1 MKNLP
6 IVNYCVY
13 CYCRDEYVLL
23 FSTRHLEAASV
34 EPVIRRLVADVR
46 EGLRFLWGHRL
57 VRALTLLG
65 FGISFTGGAVTG
77 LTVVYGAQALD
88 LPETGVRVGLLFSAA
103 ALGSLASSV
112 LLPRLNRRY
121 ATGSITLA
129 GLTAATVAVAALAFA
144 TNFIAALVFSWLGR
158 GTDARDHQRDLA
170 AAAGR
175 PRSPAEQGQRLG
187 PDDCLGRN
195 ALRRRGGRRA
205 RRGHVDPDDLSRDG
219 ARRGDQRRDRL
230 VLTAPRARGGERWR
244 LRVEV
249 FQASGVGATR
259 KQEEAL
265 AGARATTILFLALAL
280 VALGSS
286 AGAGGSSAAT
296 PASPLGPNV
305 IVFDPSM
312 PVGQIQATVDA
323 IHAQQVDAEMGT
335 NRYALLFKPGVY
347 GSADQPLQ
355 IKVGYYTEIA
365 GLGASPNDVTINGK
379 IEVYNRC
386 LEGGGTSNCVALVNF
401 WRTLSNL
408 TLNINSLGQDGCR
421 ASANFWAVSQAVS
434 MRRLKITG
442 ANLSLMDYCTAGPQF
457 ASGGFIADSSL
468 PFVINGSQQQWLIR
482 NSRIG
487 GWSNAVWNQ
496 VFAGVEGAPSDTAFP
511 NPPYTTL
518 ATTPVSRE
526 KPYCSWTTQGD
537 YAVRVPSAHTQTSG
551 TPGAGDDGGAHD
563 PARRFLRRD
572 AVGLGADD
580 QQPACSRQE
589 PAAHP
594 GRLRVGRSIAV
605 KRADTVVL
613 GLGHATLT
621 AVDGAVP
628 LTVADVPGVIVAGVT
643 IDAGTVESP
652 VLLEVGKKNG
662 NQSSKKGDPSNPT
675 TLSDVYFRVGG
686 PHIGKA
692 DVALEVN
699 GDNVLIDHTWVWR
712 ADHGIE
718 GFSGDTE
725 RWNTNTGRNGVVVN
739 GDNVTATGL
748 FVEHFQEYN
757 VIWNGENG
765 RTILYQNEL
774 PYDPPTQADWMH
786 DGVEGWAGYKV
797 GDQVKTHR
805 LDGGG
810 VYVFNRNN
818 PSIHT
823 ENGFEVPDARVSVC
837 TTS

>member
-1 MKNLP
+1 M
-6 IVNYCVY
+6 
-13 CYCRDEYVLL
+13 
-23 FSTRHLEAASV
+23 
-34 EPVIRRLVADVR
+34 
-46 EGLRFLWGHRL
+46 
-57 VRALTLLG
+57 
-65 FGISFTGGAVTG
+65 
-77 LTVVYGAQALD
+77 
-88 LPETGVRVGLLFSAA
+88 
-103 ALGSLASSV
+103 
-112 LLPRLNRRY
+112 
-121 ATGSITLA
+121 
-129 GLTAATVAVAALAFA
+129 
-144 TNFIAALVFSWLGR
+144 
-158 GTDARDHQRDLA
+158 
-170 AAAGR
+170 
-175 PRSPAEQGQRLG
+175 
-187 PDDCLGRN
+187 
-195 ALRRRGGRRA
+195 
-205 RRGHVDPDDLSRDG
+205 
-219 ARRGDQRRDRL
+219 
-230 VLTAPRARGGERWR
+230 
-244 LRVEV
+244 
-249 FQASGVGATR
+249 
-259 KQEEAL
+259 
-265 AGARATTILFLALAL
+265 AGARATTILSLALAL

-296 PASPLGPNV
+296 PASPFGPNV

-335 NRYALLFKPGVY
+335 NRYALLFEPGVY
-347 GSADQPLQ
+347 GSAAQPLQ

-365 GLGASPNDVTINGK
+365 GLGASPTDVTINGK

-434 MRRLKITG
+434 MRRLNITG

-496 VFAGVEGAPSDTAFP
+496 VFAGVEGAPSDATFP

-526 KPYCSWTTQGD
+526 KPYLFLDAQGD
-537 YAVRVPSAHTQTSG
+537 YAVRVPSAHTNTSG
-551 TPGAGDDGGAHD
+551 TTWGVAMTAGRTIPLGDFFVAKPSDSVQTINNQLARGMNLLLTPGVYD
-563 PARRFLRRD
+563 
-572 AVGLGADD
+572 VG
-580 QQPACSRQE
+580 S
-589 PAAHP
+589 
-594 GRLRVGRSIAV
+594 SIAV

-621 AVDGAVP
+621 AVGGAIP

-699 GDNVLIDHTWVWR
+699 RDNVLIDHTWVWR

-786 DGVEGWAGYKV
+786 DGIEGWAGYKV
-797 GDQVKTHR
+797 GDHVKTHR

-823 ENGFEVPDARVSVC
+823 ENGFEVPETAGVRLHHVMTVNLSAGTIDHVVNGVGDAADVTRIGSPVFVVDYP
-837 TTS
+837 

>member
-1 MKNLP
+1 MP
-6 IVNYCVY
+6 
-13 CYCRDEYVLL
+13 
-23 FSTRHLEAASV
+23 
-34 EPVIRRLVADVR
+34 
-46 EGLRFLWGHRL
+46 
-57 VRALTLLG
+57 
-65 FGISFTGGAVTG
+65 
-77 LTVVYGAQALD
+77 
-88 LPETGVRVGLLFSAA
+88 
-103 ALGSLASSV
+103 
-112 LLPRLNRRY
+112 
-121 ATGSITLA
+121 
-129 GLTAATVAVAALAFA
+129 
-144 TNFIAALVFSWLGR
+144 
-158 GTDARDHQRDLA
+158 
-170 AAAGR
+170 
-175 PRSPAEQGQRLG
+175 
-187 PDDCLGRN
+187 
-195 ALRRRGGRRA
+195 
-205 RRGHVDPDDLSRDG
+205 
-219 ARRGDQRRDRL
+219 
-230 VLTAPRARGGERWR
+230 
-244 LRVEV
+244 
-249 FQASGVGATR
+249 
-259 KQEEAL
+259 
-265 AGARATTILFLALAL
+265 GARATTILSLALAL
-280 VALGSS
+280 LALGSS

-296 PASPLGPNV
+296 SAAPLGPNV

-312 PVGQIQATVDA
+312 PVGQIQATFDA

-335 NRYALLFKPGVY
+335 NRYALLFKPGIY
-347 GSADQPLQ
+347 GTAAQPLQ

-365 GLGASPNDVTINGK
+365 GLGASPTDVTINGK

-434 MRRLKITG
+434 MRRLNITG

-496 VFAGVEGAPSDTAFP
+496 VFAGVEGAPSDATFP

-526 KPYCSWTTQGD
+526 KPYLFLDDQGD
-537 YAVRVPSAHTQTSG
+537 YAVRVPSTHTHTSG
-551 TPGAGDDGGAHD
+551 TSWGLAMTAGRTIPLSDFFVAKPSDSVHTINNQLARGMNLLLTPGVYD
-563 PARRFLRRD
+563 
-572 AVGLGADD
+572 VGL
-580 QQPACSRQE
+580 
-589 PAAHP
+589 
-594 GRLRVGRSIAV
+594 SIAV

-621 AVDGAVP
+621 AVGGAIP

-662 NQSSKKGDPSNPT
+662 NQSSKKSDPSNPT

-699 GDNVLIDHTWVWR
+699 RDNVLIDHTWVWR
-712 ADHGIE
+712 ADHGVE

-757 VIWNGENG
+757 LIWNGENG

-797 GDQVKTHR
+797 GDHVKTHR

-823 ENGFEVPDARVSVC
+823 ENGFEVPQTAGVQLHHVMTVNLSAGTIDHVVNGVGDAADVTRIGSPVFIVDYP
-837 TTS
+837 

>member
-1 MKNLP
+1 M
-6 IVNYCVY
+6 
-13 CYCRDEYVLL
+13 
-23 FSTRHLEAASV
+23 
-34 EPVIRRLVADVR
+34 
-46 EGLRFLWGHRL
+46 
-57 VRALTLLG
+57 
-65 FGISFTGGAVTG
+65 
-77 LTVVYGAQALD
+77 
-88 LPETGVRVGLLFSAA
+88 
-103 ALGSLASSV
+103 
-112 LLPRLNRRY
+112 
-121 ATGSITLA
+121 
-129 GLTAATVAVAALAFA
+129 
-144 TNFIAALVFSWLGR
+144 
-158 GTDARDHQRDLA
+158 AR
-170 AAAGR
+170 
-175 PRSPAEQGQRLG
+175 
-187 PDDCLGRN
+187 
-195 ALRRRGGRRA
+195 
-205 RRGHVDPDDLSRDG
+205 
-219 ARRGDQRRDRL
+219 
-230 VLTAPRARGGERWR
+230 
-244 LRVEV
+244 
-249 FQASGVGATR
+249 
-259 KQEEAL
+259 
-265 AGARATTILFLALAL
+265 ARATTILSLALAL
-280 VALGSS
+280 LALGSG

-296 PASPLGPNV
+296 TATSLGPNV

-312 PVGQIQATVDA
+312 PVGQIQTTIDA

-347 GSADQPLQ
+347 GTAAQPLQ

-365 GLGASPNDVTINGK
+365 GLGASPTDVTINGK
-379 IEVYNRC
+379 IEVYNQC
-386 LEGGGTSNCVALVNF
+386 LAPDNCVALVNF

-434 MRRLKITG
+434 MRRLNITG

-457 ASGGFIADSSL
+457 ASGGFIADSNL

-496 VFAGVEGAPSDTAFP
+496 VFAGVEGAPSDVTFP

-526 KPYCSWTTQGD
+526 KPYLFLDAQGD
-537 YAVRVPSAHTQTSG
+537 YAVRVPSAHTDTSG
-551 TPGAGDDGGAHD
+551 TTWGLAMTAGRTIPLGDFFVATPSDSVHTINNQLARGKNLLLTPGVYD
-563 PARRFLRRD
+563 
-572 AVGLGADD
+572 VG
-580 QQPACSRQE
+580 Q
-589 PAAHP
+589 
-594 GRLRVGRSIAV
+594 SIAV

-621 AVDGAVP
+621 AVGGAIP

-662 NQSSKKGDPSNPT
+662 NHSPKKNDPSNPT

-686 PHIGKA
+686 PHVGKA

-699 GDNVLIDHTWVWR
+699 RDNVLIDHTWVWR

-786 DGVEGWAGYKV
+786 GGIEGWAGYKV
-797 GDQVKTHR
+797 GDNVKTHR

-823 ENGFEVPDARVSVC
+823 ENGFEVPETAGVRLHHVMTVNLSAGTIDHVVNGVGDAADVTRIGSPVFVVDYP
-837 TTS
+837 